1 MEVIELWR
9 HLKEANYECV
19 SEAEWLMIL
28 VSDDSKVI
36 VDLSMPP
43 TPRTPPPRGVC
54 VWPTMF
60 WRNQTP
66 SWNDSGRPMPP
77 AIVRG
82 TRCHPFLVTA
92 SFSHPTPVFL
102 PSFICEYIKKLGF

>member
-43 TPRTPPPRGVC
+43 TPRTPPPSGGLC
-54 VWPTMF
+54 MA
-60 WRNQTP
+60 
-66 SWNDSGRPMPP
+66 NDVLEESDT
-77 AIVRG
+77 I
-82 TRCHPFLVTA
+82 L
-92 SFSHPTPVFL
+92 
-102 PSFICEYIKKLGF
+102 E